1 MSPVARAVTEE
12 TKHRG
17 TSSRL
22 RVIPASV
29 QHETVPFPVSTGA
42 FHPKRACATC
52 IFTGMTF
59 RKRTRI
65 SSKVRKWNLI
75 EGAVPKIF
83 PNLPPYLS
91 KPPARRRKLP
101 CRDQV
106 VAQTS
111 SAKKAKTSA
120 SAVAEESA
128 ADLDVPAASSKLT
141 LREME
146 EVCLPST
153 NWRKTVGRDD
163 DGSYVAFFVQ
173 KVEGKMLFVE
183 KCVIIGEE
191 GAVTVSTRG
200 CIVKSCSRVNTIAQ
214 LAGLLQNECVCRL
227 FKWFVRQRTER
238 RKKY

>member
-1 MSPVARAVTEE
+1 ME
-12 TKHRG
+12 RG
-17 TSSRL
+17 
-22 RVIPASV
+22 
-29 QHETVPFPVSTGA
+29 
-42 FHPKRACATC
+42 
-52 IFTGMTF
+52 
-59 RKRTRI
+59 
-65 SSKVRKWNLI
+65 KWNLI

-91 KPPARRRKLP
+91 KPPARRKLP

-128 ADLDVPAASSKLT
+128 AVPAASSKLT